1 MPDPVLVTCPACA
14 SINRIP
20 EAKLDAAPK
29 CGRCKAPLFQGQ
41 PIEVDETAFNRH
53 INRGSLPVIVDFW
66 ANWCGPCR
74 AMAPAFKSAAAE
86 LEPHVRLLKV
96 DTEAEPRLAGRL
108 AIRSIPTLIAFR
120 NGNEIARVAGAMDRT
135 HLMAWV
141 RQVLS
146 TA

>member
-1 MPDPVLVTCPACA
+1 MSEPVLVTCPACA

-20 EAKLDAAPK
+20 KAKLGDRPK

-41 PIEVDETAFNRH
+41 PVEVDETAFNRH
-53 INRGSLPVIVDFW
+53 VSRDSLPVVADFW
-66 ANWCGPCR
+66 ANWCGPCH

-96 DTEAEPRLAGRL
+96 DTEAEPRLAGRF

-135 HLMAWV
+135 RLLEWV
-141 RQVLS
+141 RRVL
-146 TA
+146 AD